1 MNRVGIDGHL
11 MDIDFFQEII
21 VEKVGDSSTTSK
33 GFRPKASIILVSH
46 TVHQHST

>member
-21 VEKVGDSSTTSK
+21 VEKVGDSSATSK
-33 GFRPKASIILVSH
+33 AFGPQSIDNFG
-46 TVHQHST
+46 